1 MRLFKLCTV
10 LTASTASAFVP
21 GWASQR
27 PALVFSS
34 STQSSTAAST
44 TISTT
49 STTTQLWAKKKSG
62 ANNKLAALE
71 ALEALEGT
79 GAGALDQGLS
89 NKESMELEKKQKK
102 EQKAAE
108 DAKAAKLSKAMAM
121 DKLDEAASSSEGEDD
136 TPKLSKKEL
145 KELKKK
151 QEKEEAKA
159 AAKAAKKGARA
170 AEMAESE
177 GLEVPPS
184 DVDTSGGDS
193 EGALVDAAAAAPT
206 QRTLEDKIR
215 KERPPPR
222 IRVMESTQPGYTSL
236 RLENIGITF
245 RNQEVLKDVTWGVTT
260 GDRIGL
266 VGANGAG
273 KTTQLRILYGEMEPT
288 TGDVV
293 KSSKDLRVAMLRQEF
308 IDELVKERTLKEEF
322 MSVFV
327 QENKLLQDLK
337 DAEVALGNMS
347 EADTDAMQEI
357 LDKMQGL
364 QQKAEDKEVYA
375 LESKV
380 KKVMDLMGFT
390 EDEGEDLVASFSG
403 GWKMRIGLGKV
414 LLQDP
419 NILLLGKSLSLFYLC
434 LYKCLKTGLANFIL
448 LS

>member
-1 MRLFKLCTV
+1 MRLFLLSAV

-21 GWASQR
+21 GWAFQR

-34 STQSSTAAST
+34 STESTLTST
-44 TISTT
+44 TTT
-49 STTTQLWAKKKSG
+49 TTTTTQLWAKKKSG

-79 GAGALDQGLS
+79 GAAAFDQGLS
-89 NKESMELEKKQKK
+89 NKELMELEKKQKK

-121 DKLDEAASSSEGEDD
+121 DKLDQAASPSESEDD

-159 AAKAAKKGARA
+159 AAKAEKKGARA

-177 GLEVPPS
+177 GLEAPAPEVN
-184 DVDTSGGDS
+184 GLGDLD
-193 EGALVDAAAAAPT
+193 GALVDGGDAAVAVAAPPA
-206 QRTLEDKIR
+206 RTLEDKIR

-222 IRVMESTQPGYTSL
+222 IRVMESSQPGYTSL

-327 QENKLLQDLK
+327 LENKLLQDLK
-337 DAEVALGNMS
+337 DAETALGNMS
-347 EADTDAMQEI
+347 ETDTEAMQEI

-390 EDEGEDLVASFSG
+390 EEEGEDLVASFSG

-419 NILLLGKSLSLFYLC
+419 NILLLGKSISLLC
-434 LYKCLKTGLANFIL
+434 
-448 LS
+448 

>member
-1 MRLFKLCTV
+1 MRLLLLCAV

-21 GWASQR
+21 GWSSQS
-27 PALVFSS
+27 PALAFSS
-34 STQSSTAAST
+34 ATESTPT
-44 TISTT
+44 TT
-49 STTTQLWAKKKSG
+49 STPFTTSTQLFLAKKKGS
-62 ANNKLAALE
+62 ANAKLAALE
-71 ALEALEGT
+71 ALEALQV
-79 GAGALDQGLS
+79 DQPLS
-89 NKESMELEKKQKK
+89 NKELIEREKKQKK
-102 EQKAAE
+102 EQKAVE
-108 DAKAAKLSKAMAM
+108 DAKAAKLMKALTM
-121 DKLDEAASSSEGEDD
+121 DELDQAAAPSNDND
-136 TPKLSKKEL
+136 NTPKLSKKEL

-151 QEKEEAKA
+151 EDKEAAKA
-159 AAKAAKKGARA
+159 AAKAAKKGAKA
-170 AEMAESE
+170 AE
-177 GLEVPPS
+177 LEA
-184 DVDTSGGDS
+184 SGDDGADANAL
-193 EGALVDAAAAAPT
+193 EGASVNGTDAAAVPAEQP

-222 IRVMESTQPGYTSL
+222 IRVMESAQPGYTSL

-273 KTTQLRILYGEMEPT
+273 KTTQLRIMYGEMEPT

-293 KSSKDLRVAMLRQEF
+293 KSSKELRVAMLRQEF

-322 MSVFV
+322 ISVFV
-327 QENKLLQDLK
+327 EENKLLLDLK
-337 DAEVALGNMS
+337 EAETSLGNML
-347 EADTDAMQEI
+347 ETDTNDMQVI
-357 LDKMQGL
+357 LDKMQAL

-419 NILLLGKSLSLFYLC
+419 NILLLGKSCGWMHISLL
-434 LYKCLKTGLANFIL
+434 IE
-448 LS
+448 